1 MLLLCGILMLQA
13 TTATLKPV
21 SASAFFLNVVVL
33 MASMTLGV
41 IVHEAA
47 HALVAHG
54 VGLGLMAVMVGG
66 GRTIWQTSLGGTQ
79 LAIQALPFS
88 GKTLFGA
95 RSLRWLRTRMMV
107 TVAAGPLSNLV
118 LLLIALVWLSGHES
132 LTWLARRPAPVLAF
146 AIVNGGF
153 LALSILPFPP
163 YTHAGVQSPGSD
175 GWNLLTIPFRREAQL
190 LPLIDAYTNWAALRL
205 VTSGRSAE
213 AMAKV
218 EEALRQSP
226 RSTVLRVGYA
236 DMLVHSQRWPE
247 AVERLRPLIDDDEVR
262 KTLPLMRPI
271 LANNLAWALFMMDDP
286 ALLAEADRMSKE
298 ALAAASDNPAMH
310 GTRGAVL
317 VALGHIDEAEARL
330 RVAFDGN
337 GPKNQAFN
345 ACLLAM
351 VCAARGD
358 RAGAVEWVEK
368 ARGLDAECA
377 LLGRAEGVVAAGAA
391 GA

>member
-1 MLLLCGILMLQA
+1 
-13 TTATLKPV
+13 
-21 SASAFFLNVVVL
+21 
-33 MASMTLGV
+33 
-41 IVHEAA
+41 
-47 HALVAHG
+47 
-54 VGLGLMAVMVGG
+54 
-66 GRTIWQTSLGGTQ
+66 
-79 LAIQALPFS
+79 
-88 GKTLFGA
+88 
-95 RSLRWLRTRMMV
+95 
-107 TVAAGPLSNLV
+107 V

-358 RAGAVEWVEK
+358 RAGAVEWGEK
-368 ARGLDAECA
+368 AGGLEAECA